1 MEDFLFV
8 LSTAK
13 GRSSNTVEAYR
24 RDLNL
29 FSEFIA
35 SISKSY
41 VDVRLNDINVFFVAL
56 GQTHLKS
63 SQARISS
70 TIRGFYEY
78 LLQSGAIT
86 HNPISELGTI
96 RVAERLPKALS
107 VAEIDQLLD
116 SIGGVSVADIR
127 DLAIVELLYGTGM
140 RISELVD
147 LSMADLYFEEQLVV
161 VTGKGAKQR
170 LLPIGRFAY
179 QALVHWIGPEARMK
193 VLGKS
198 KRTRDSLDAVFLN
211 LRGGRLTR
219 QGAWLVLK
227 ERAARVGLAEKFSPH
242 VLRHSCATHMLD
254 NGADLR
260 VVQELLGHVSVATT
274 QIYTK
279 VSNERIRS
287 AYFSAHPRAI
297 DS

>member
-1 MEDFLFV
+1 M

-13 GRSSNTVEAYR
+13 GRSSNTIEAYR

-29 FSEFIA
+29 FSEYLSSSA
-35 SISKSY
+35 KSY
-41 VDVRLNDINVFFVAL
+41 GDVGLNDIDAFFTAL
-56 GQTHLKS
+56 GKTHLKS

-70 TIRGFYEY
+70 AIRGFYEH
-78 LLQSGAIT
+78 LFQSGIIT
-86 HNPISELGTI
+86 RNPISELRSI

-107 VAEIDQLLD
+107 VAEVEQLIV
-116 SIGGVSVADIR
+116 SIGGTSIADIR

-147 LSMADLYFEEQLVV
+147 LSMVDLYFEEQLVV
-161 VTGKGAKQR
+161 VTGKGNKQR
-170 LLPIGRFAY
+170 LLPIGRYAY
-179 QALVHWIGPEARMK
+179 EALVKWIGPEARMK

-198 KRTRDSLDAVFLN
+198 KRSRDSLDAVFLN
-211 LRGGRLTR
+211 LKGGRLTR

-227 ERAARVGLAEKFSPH
+227 DRAARIGLADKFSPH